1 MTAIEKFT
9 DSFQPLINN
18 IVSLFEANSKSI
30 LDFEPIKA
38 NILERNKGASGKL
51 KLTTDDVNFFMQ
63 QTIDLQG
70 HIQTFGE
77 YFTAN
82 QGRLA
87 EVYNALK
94 ELDDVL
100 KSNNERITELTQQNS
115 GLQESLTSKDAELAN
130 ASVNLDQIKAK
141 AFAASSDLDAQA
153 EQKLKDKATIEG
165 LQGKNDQFTAQIAN
179 LRGQNKTLVGKSKD
193 VEAKSTVLTTTNQEL
208 TQEREQLRREI
219 ETSQALKLQETEKN
233 KTLETTYGA
242 QIASLTLKNKNLEEI
257 ADKNKLLT
265 ERNDK
270 LTQDQTN
277 LLEQIERKKEFV
289 KKYEEERAI
298 CEEER
303 ARLKTLS
310 ESIGTYIDGVDDHLT
325 GQSARQGHIVDTGA
339 FRFTAKSPELPA
351 YKQGSPDGGGKRRK
365 RTLRKK
371 IIRRR

>member
-130 ASVNLDQIKAK
+130 ASVNLDIEVVN
-141 AFAASSDLDAQA
+141 FSVASSCFFL
-153 EQKLKDKATIEG
+153 
-165 LQGKNDQFTAQIAN
+165 F
-179 LRGQNKTLVGKSKD
+179 NKS
-193 VEAKSTVLTTTNQEL
+193 
-208 TQEREQLRREI
+208 
-219 ETSQALKLQETEKN
+219 
-233 KTLETTYGA
+233 
-242 QIASLTLKNKNLEEI
+242 
-257 ADKNKLLT
+257 
-265 ERNDK
+265 
-270 LTQDQTN
+270 
-277 LLEQIERKKEFV
+277 
-289 KKYEEERAI
+289 
-298 CEEER
+298 
-303 ARLKTLS
+303 
-310 ESIGTYIDGVDDHLT
+310 
-325 GQSARQGHIVDTGA
+325 
-339 FRFTAKSPELPA
+339 
-351 YKQGSPDGGGKRRK
+351 
-365 RTLRKK
+365 
-371 IIRRR
+371 

>member
-1 MTAIEKFT
+1 MTAIEKFN
-9 DSFQPLINN
+9 DSFQPLIYN

-51 KLTTDDVNFFMQ
+51 KLTTEEVNFFMQ

-82 QGRLA
+82 QVRLA

-100 KSNNERITELTQQNS
+100 KSNNEKISELTQQNS
-115 GLQESLTSKDAELAN
+115 GLQESL
-130 ASVNLDQIKAK
+130 DQIKAK
-141 AFAASSDLDAQA
+141 AFAASSELDAQA
-153 EQKLKDKATIEG
+153 AQKSNDK
-165 LQGKNDQFTAQIAN
+165 
-179 LRGQNKTLVGKSKD
+179 
-193 VEAKSTVLTTTNQEL
+193 
-208 TQEREQLRREI
+208 
-219 ETSQALKLQETEKN
+219 
-233 KTLETTYGA
+233 A

-257 ADKNKLLT
+257 VDKNKLLT

-277 LLEQIERKKEFV
+277 LLEQIERKKELV
-289 KKYEEERAI
+289 KKYEEESAI

-325 GQSARQGHIVDTGA
+325 GQSARQSHSVDTGA

-351 YKQGSPDGGGKRRK
+351 EKQGSPGRGGKRRK